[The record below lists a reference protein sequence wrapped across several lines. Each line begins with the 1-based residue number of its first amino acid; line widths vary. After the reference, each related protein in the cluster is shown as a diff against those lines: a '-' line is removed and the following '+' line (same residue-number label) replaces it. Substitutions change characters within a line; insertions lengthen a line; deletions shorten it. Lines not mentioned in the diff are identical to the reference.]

1 MSVNGLDIVWETC
14 PFKSLSVEKLYEIIQ
29 LRQEI
34 FVVEQDCP
42 YIDADGIDLKC
53 IHISGYHKNKLIAYS
68 RIMPPGINYKEA
80 SIGRIITKKE
90 HRGHGVGYQLVSI
103 SIEEIYKNY
112 GNQPI
117 RLSGQTYARAFYE
130 KLGFI
135 SEGKEYLEDGI
146 PHISLVKPPLL

>member
-1 MSVNGLDIVWETC
+1 MIDNDLKIHWESL
-14 PFKSLSVEKLYEIIQ
+14 PFKSIDVEKLYEIIQ

-34 FVVEQDCP
+34 FIVEQDCP
-42 YIDADGIDLKC
+42 YIDADGIDPKC
-53 IHISGYHKNKLIAYS
+53 IHISGYYDKNLIAYS

-80 SIGRIITKKE
+80 SIGRIITKKNY
-90 HRGHGVGYQLVSI
+90 RSLGIRYKLVSI

-135 SEGKEYLEDGI
+135 GQGKEYLEDGI
-146 PHISLVKPPLL
+146 PHISLVKPSF